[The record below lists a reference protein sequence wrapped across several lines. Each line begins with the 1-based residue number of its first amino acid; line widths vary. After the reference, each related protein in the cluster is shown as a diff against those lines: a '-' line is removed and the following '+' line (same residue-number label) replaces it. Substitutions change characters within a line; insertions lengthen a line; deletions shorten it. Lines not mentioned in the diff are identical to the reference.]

1 MSLVQVD
8 SIEGRSGT
16 TITIPAGQ
24 TLAVA
29 GTFTTSG
36 TVTVTAGGI
45 GTTELADDAVT
56 AAKIADDAVVAAAIG
71 DDAVGADQLASSA
84 VVTASI
90 VDANVTLAKI
100 ENLAANTVLVR
111 DANSS
116 GVASAKAVADTQIL
130 IGDGTGF
137 TAAALSGDAT
147 MANTGAVT
155 IANNAITNVKVADDA
170 IGLAELSA
178 TGTPG
183 SGNYLRGDNTWATV
197 TEGLATF
204 SQWRLSQDH
213 TGAVDPIPSSH
224 LEEVDAPVGFGKLG
238 SSMTQSSGVFTFPS
252 TGYWLVKFHVLFIG
266 STSSLHNKFKI
277 QTTIDHSTGPTW
289 ATACESSGS
298 VGATNQEQ
306 GQTTE
311 YIFDVTSTAE
321 CKVKFSIGPFS
332 NNGTAAKGDTNV
344 NETFFTFIK
353 LADT

>member
-56 AAKIADDAVVAAAIG
+56 AAKIADDAVVQAAIG

-111 DANSS
+111 DASSS

-137 TAAALSGDAT
+137 TAAALSSDVT

-155 IANNAITNVKVADDA
+155 IANNAITNAKVADDA

-178 TGTPG
+178 TGTA
-183 SGNYLRGDNTWATV
+183 SSSTFLRGDNSWASAGGTNVPRFAVFADADWDPANDTWVLHPFDTA
-197 TEGLATF
+197 
-204 SQWRLSQDH
+204 DINDD
-213 TGAVDPIPSSH
+213 GASGTCFN
-224 LEEVDAPVGFGKLG
+224 L
-238 SSMTQSSGVFTFPS
+238 TSSGTNPRGFTVPANQAGVYLLTYTTTHYVIAGAMEAQNAVIQKGVSGGSPS
-252 TGYWLVKFHVLFIG
+252 DYIGYTWFDDASNSDYVTLSWTGLVNAAVGDHYYVY
-266 STSSLHNKFKI
+266 NKN
-277 QTTIDHSTGPTW
+277 
-289 ATACESSGS
+289 AC
-298 VGATNQEQ
+298 
-306 GQTTE
+306 
-311 YIFDVTSTAE
+311 
-321 CKVKFSIGPFS
+321 
-332 NNGTAAKGDTNV
+332 GDTNGR
-344 NETFFTFIK
+344 IK
-353 LADT
+353 GGRLRSHFSGFKLL